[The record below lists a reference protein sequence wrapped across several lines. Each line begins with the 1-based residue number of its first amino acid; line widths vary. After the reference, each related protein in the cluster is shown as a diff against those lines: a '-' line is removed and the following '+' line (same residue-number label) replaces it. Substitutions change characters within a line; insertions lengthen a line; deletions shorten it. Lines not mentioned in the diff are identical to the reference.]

1 MLRDVAYIM
10 LFTVLCLCPSR
21 VEAEAVDS
29 ITHSVMTHSLRNE
42 MYRKTMETPMSVRLL
57 PRSSFGHTALAY
69 QHASGELMRVQMPER
84 LQDVLL
90 TSIGLYSAERWQVY
104 GEFAYHRTFSD
115 SVQWLLSEK
124 PRDGMP
130 YYFASPQKGNW
141 ETETYDING
150 NFNID
155 LSQSLVVGAS
165 ASIRYFK
172 GTRSNDPRP
181 SAESFR
187 SHYDVYAGL
196 RFPKLSLT
204 VEGGLGYGTRDNNIV
219 YRNTDNDRP
228 IRLDK
233 MAYEFMG
240 FGINRKTQKFQNRD
254 LETNLYAQH
263 IGVQLESRLSNAMAV
278 WGRWAYDRQQDSI
291 RRSRTTNVNRSL
303 LSTYTVHTASLTLGA
318 TWSPS
323 DKINWET
330 LLFLDQAKG
339 SDQLTNILQ
348 GQKNYVYNHTDFGFR
363 TWMNIKHNPRRTDC
377 YGMTFSRLSERRADG
392 SSEHLFR
399 INRTEASIMWGQ
411 QRVIRSSYC
420 FSYHLRQGLEIPR
433 STLTYPESQI
443 NIFTTDVAVPLSH
456 YYHTD
461 KGYTNVH
468 AVIGK
473 QFGTSI
479 LSLSFDY
486 NILYLFNRSP
496 YLKGV
501 RNTFTSALTL
511 SF

>member
-1 MLRDVAYIM
+1 MFRYVAYIT

-21 VEAEAVDS
+21 VEAGAVDS

-42 MYRKTMETPMSVRLL
+42 MYRRAMETPMSVRLL

-84 LQDVLL
+84 LRNISL

-115 SVQWLLSEK
+115 SVQWLLSER

-155 LSQSLVVGAS
+155 LFRSFVVGAS

-187 SHYDVYAGL
+187 SHYYLYAGL
-196 RFPKLSLT
+196 RLPRLSLT
-204 VEGGLGYGTRDNNIV
+204 VEGGWGYGTRDNNIT

-233 MAYEFMG
+233 MAYELMG

-278 WGRWAYDRQQDSI
+278 WGRLAYDRREDSI
-291 RRSRTTNVNRSL
+291 RRSRTTNVDRSL
-303 LSTYTVHTASLTLGA
+303 LSTYTVHKTSLALGI

-323 DKINWET
+323 GKIKWET
-330 LLFLDQAKG
+330 LLFMDQAKG
-339 SDQLTNILQ
+339 ADKLTNILQ
-348 GQKNYVYNHTDFGFR
+348 GQKNYVYNHTDLGLK
-363 TWMNIKHNPRRTDC
+363 TWMNIKHNPRRTDG
-377 YGMTFSRLSERRADG
+377 YGLSFNRSSERRADG

-399 INRTEASIMWGQ
+399 INSTEASIMWGQ
-411 QRVIRSSYC
+411 QRVVRSSYRL
-420 FSYHLRQGLEIPR
+420 SYYLRQGLEIPR

-473 QFGTSI
+473 QLGTSI
-479 LSLSFDY
+479 LYLSFDY
-486 NILYLFNRSP
+486 NILYLLGNSP
-496 YLKGV
+496 YLKGA